1 MNSLLPCKDAEPPDT
16 FTEEESCQ
24 KEGKVSLVSSQGVLQ
39 LQTLII
45 ALAVFHVLSCLLT
58 LGLGEVKMKKWS
70 SWEEA
75 TKTLEFQLSN
85 DPRRFKLTRQTS
97 FGRRHLKF
105 WSKYR
110 LLLWL
115 VCFVRQFT
123 GSVSKADY
131 FALRHGFV
139 AVHFPQD
146 YSKFDF
152 RRFIQRSL
160 DHDFMVIVR
169 ISFWIWLYAIVFI
182 FFNAHGFY
190 NHYWLPFIPLVVL
203 LVVGTKLEVI
213 ITKMCL
219 KSSEQIVIVPGTVCV
234 KPDDN
239 LFWFGRPQLL
249 LHLIQFILIQN
260 SFQLA
265 FFTWTWYNFGL
276 WSCFYNNVEDVV
288 LTIGFGIMVQFF
300 CTYVTLPLYALVTQM
315 GSSMKETIFTDR
327 IIDGLKNWHRRAKK
341 NLAKQRSLPS
351 SPSAAP
357 SPSFPT
363 ESSSSQRR
371 MAAAPSLPFLPS
383 KAPSSY
389 RNTAMGSLVP
399 SLPAKASTS
408 YRHATAASS
417 LTSLQDEA
425 SSSYRHKTMAP
436 SLPSLP
442 AKASSSYKHTTCETE
457 FKYPSGRL
465 ELLEV
470 QKVVEEII
478 QYGAMPN
485 DGEISF
491 GWWRRQSSEFSTRS
505 RQSK

>member
-1 MNSLLPCKDAEPPDT
+1 MEK
-16 FTEEESCQ
+16 
-24 KEGKVSLVSSQGVLQ
+24 
-39 LQTLII
+39 
-45 ALAVFHVLSCLLT
+45 
-58 LGLGEVKMKKWS
+58 
-70 SWEEA
+70 
-75 TKTLEFQLSN
+75 
-85 DPRRFKLTRQTS
+85 
-97 FGRRHLKF
+97 
-105 WSKYR
+105 
-110 LLLWL
+110 

-123 GSVSKADY
+123 GSVSKSDY
-131 FALRHGFV
+131 FALRQGFI
-139 AVHFPQD
+139 AIHFPQD
-146 YSKFDF
+146 YSKFNF
-152 RRFIQRSL
+152 RRFIRRSL
-160 DHDFMVIVR
+160 DHDFVVIVR
-169 ISFWIWLYAIVFI
+169 ISFWIWLYAIFFI

-219 KSSEQIVIVPGTVCV
+219 KSSEQIVVVPGT
-234 KPDDN
+234 
-239 LFWFGRPQLL
+239 
-249 LHLIQFILIQN
+249 N

-276 WSCFYNNVEDVV
+276 RSCFHDNVEDVV

-315 GSSMKETIFTDR
+315 GSSVKETIFTDR
-327 IIDGLKNWHRRAKK
+327 IIHGLKNWHRTAKK

-351 SPSAAP
+351 SPSTAP

-363 ESSSSQRR
+363 ESSSFQRPT
-371 MAAAPSLPFLPS
+371 AAAPSLPSLPT

-389 RNTAMGSLVP
+389 GNTAMRSLVP

-408 YRHATAASS
+408 YRHAAAASS
-417 LTSLQDEA
+417 LTSLPAEA
-425 SSSYRHKTMAP
+425 STSYRR
-436 SLPSLP
+436 
-442 AKASSSYKHTTCETE
+442 TTRETE

-491 GWWRRQSSEFSTRS
+491 GLWRRQSSEFSTRS